1 MILPSF
7 VSNLKSVGLLLLLL
21 QHRRARRPFR
31 SLYLSIHLYV
41 WCPGRPL
48 NPHDSLVLTN
58 RHRRRRPLLCH
69 LSFVRQLGRRE
80 AGGCAGRRKASSGAA
95 YSPAGRSVRP
105 ADEGCRERATAS
117 GGGGAS
123 SGSGESFL
131 SPSRYFCE
139 SELSQLR
146 NCAPSVEAGREG
158 RRGCLGPSRRLFGR
172 GEEEAEREK
181 EGEGREGS
189 ARLHTDSVRSSTLFE
204 WRRRRLKLA
213 DGRLAR

>member
-1 MILPSF
+1 MYGVQDGHSIRMIPSCLRIDTAAAA
-7 VSNLKSVGLLLLLL
+7 VPSY
-21 QHRRARRPFR
+21 ATFR
-31 SLYLSIHLYV
+31 SCGSSA
-41 WCPGRPL
+41 G
-48 NPHDSLVLTN
+48 
-58 RHRRRRPLLCH
+58 
-69 LSFVRQLGRRE
+69 GRR

-117 GGGGAS
+117 AGGGGAS

>member
-7 VSNLKSVGLLLLLL
+7 VSNLKSVGPLLLLL

-58 RHRRRRPLLCH
+58 RHRRRRRPLLCH

-105 ADEGCRERATAS
+105 ADEGCRERATAG

-146 NCAPSVEAGREG
+146 NCAPSVEAGREEG
-158 RRGCLGPSRRLFGR
+158 GEKGMPRAFKETFRQRRGGGR
-172 GEEEAEREK
+172 
-181 EGEGREGS
+181 EGEGGEREGGE
-189 ARLHTDSVRSSTLFE
+189 RS
-204 WRRRRLKLA
+204 LA
-213 DGRLAR
+213 HGFGA

>member
-1 MILPSF
+1 MLVVHF
-7 VSNLKSVGLLLLLL
+7 VLCI
-21 QHRRARRPFR
+21 
-31 SLYLSIHLYV
+31 YLSIHLYV

-117 GGGGAS
+117 AGGGGAS

-146 NCAPSVEAGREG
+146 NCAPSVEAGRGEGDASGLQGDFSAEERRRQRG
-158 RRGCLGPSRRLFGR
+158 RRRGKAGR
-172 GEEEAEREK
+172 GA
-181 EGEGREGS
+181 
-189 ARLHTDSVRSSTLFE
+189 
-204 WRRRRLKLA
+204 LA
-213 DGRLAR
+213 CTRIRCVAVLYLSGVGGG